1 MLPSATPGITIRA
14 LILVDRHSTAWMA
27 KRTKTGQLALGP
39 PIRKQVGK
47 PFGLMNEEFKQEQI
61 RTECTG

>member
-1 MLPSATPGITIRA
+1 MLPSATPGKTIRA

-27 KRTKTGQLALGP
+27 NKTRTGQLALGP
-39 PIRKQVGK
+39 PIQKQVGK
-47 PFGLMNEEFKQEQI
+47 PFGLMNEEFKQAQI